1 MIVATFYKFI
11 QLDDVEALRDRALN
25 FCENQQLKGT
35 ILLAQEGIN
44 ATISGEQENLDQF
57 FQFLK
62 QDERFADIDPKLSD
76 TEKTPFH
83 RMKVK
88 IKPEIIT
95 MGVNEIEPAI
105 KTGKHV
111 DPETWNDI
119 ISDPEVLVIDTR
131 NEYEYQ
137 VGSFEN
143 AVSPQTDHFREFPEF
158 VEENL
163 DPNQHKKIAMFC
175 TGGIRCEKASA
186 YLLEKGF
193 EEVYQLNGGILNYLE
208 TVSPEESLWE
218 GECFVFDSRVAVN
231 ENLETGNHEL
241 CYGCRH
247 PLSPEDLQSEKY
259 QPGIC
264 CPYCYDGLTKQQ
276 RDRFAER
283 WRQEQLAKQRNE
295 KHVGAPM
302 PKRDQHNY

>member
-11 QLDDVEALRDRALN
+11 ELNDLENLRDRALN
-25 FCENQQLKGT
+25 FCESQQLKGT
-35 ILLAQEGIN
+35 ILLAHEGIN
-44 ATISGEQENLDQF
+44 ATISGKQENVDQF

-62 QDERFADIDPKLSD
+62 QDERFADIEPKLSY
-76 TEKTPFH
+76 TEEPPFH

-105 KTGKHV
+105 TTGKHV

-131 NEYEYQ
+131 NEYEYK

-143 AVSPQTDHFREFPEF
+143 AVSPQTDNFREFPEF

-163 DPNQHKKIAMFC
+163 DPNQHKKVAMFC
-175 TGGIRCEKASA
+175 TGGIRCEKAST

-231 ENLETGNHEL
+231 ENLETGDHEL

-259 QPGIC
+259 QPGVC
-264 CPYCYDGLTKQQ
+264 CPYCYDRLTKQQ
-276 RDRFAER
+276 RDRFTER
-283 WRQEQLAKQRNE
+283 WRQQQLAKQRNE
-295 KHVGAPM
+295 KHVGADM
-302 PKRDQHNY
+302 PKRYQNRH

>member
-1 MIVATFYKFI
+1 MIVVTFYKFV
-11 QLDDVEALRDRALN
+11 QLDNLETLRDRALN

-35 ILLAQEGIN
+35 ILLAKEGIN
-44 ATISGEQENLDQF
+44 ATISGEQENIDIF
-57 FQFLK
+57 FQFLR
-62 QDERFADIDPKLSD
+62 QDERFADIEPKLSY

-95 MGVNEIEPAI
+95 MGVNEIQPAI
-105 KTGKHV
+105 ATGKHI
-111 DPETWNDI
+111 DPETWNEI
-119 ISDPEVLVIDTR
+119 ISDPDVLVIDTR

-137 VGSFEN
+137 VGTFQN
-143 AVSPQTDHFREFPEF
+143 AVSPQTDNFREFPEF

-163 DPNQHKKIAMFC
+163 DPNQHKKVAMFC

-264 CPYCYDGLTKQQ
+264 CPYCYDRLTKQQ

-295 KHVGAPM
+295 KHVGAQM
-302 PKRDQHNY
+302 PKRDQND

>member
-11 QLDDVEALRDRALN
+11 ELNDVEAWRDRALN
-25 FCENQQLKGT
+25 FCQNHQLKGT
-35 ILLAQEGIN
+35 ILLANEGIN
-44 ATISGEQENLDQF
+44 ATISGEQENIDRF

-62 QDERFADIDPKLSD
+62 QDERFSDIEPKISY
-76 TEKTPFH
+76 TKERPFH

-95 MGVNEIEPAI
+95 MGVNEVEPAI
-105 KTGKHV
+105 TTGNHV
-111 DPETWNDI
+111 DPETWNELI
-119 ISDPEVLVIDTR
+119 QDPEVLVIDTR

-137 VGSFEN
+137 VGSFQN
-143 AVSPQTDHFREFPEF
+143 AVSPQTDNFREFPDF
-158 VEENL
+158 VEQNL
-163 DPNQHKKIAMFC
+163 DPNQHKKVAMFC

-208 TVSPEESLWE
+208 TVSSEESLWE
-218 GECFVFDSRVAVN
+218 GECFVFDYRVAVN
-231 ENLETGNHEL
+231 ENLETGTHEL

-264 CPYCYDGLTKQQ
+264 CPYCYDRLTEQQ
-276 RDRFAER
+276 RDRFTER
-283 WRQEQLAKQRNE
+283 WRQQQLAKQRNE
-295 KHVGAPM
+295 KHVGANM
-302 PKRDQHNY
+302 PKR

>member
-1 MIVATFYKFI
+1 MIVVTFYKFV
-11 QLDDVEALRDRALN
+11 QLDNLETLRDRALN

-35 ILLAQEGIN
+35 ILLAKEGIN
-44 ATISGEQENLDQF
+44 ATISGEQENIDNF
-57 FQFLK
+57 FQFLR
-62 QDERFADIDPKLSD
+62 QDERFADIEPKLSY

-95 MGVNEIEPAI
+95 MGVNEIQPAI
-105 KTGKHV
+105 ATGKHI
-111 DPETWNDI
+111 DPETWNEI
-119 ISDPEVLVIDTR
+119 ISDPDVLVIDTR

-137 VGSFEN
+137 VGTFQN
-143 AVSPQTDHFREFPEF
+143 AVSPQTDNFREFPEF

-163 DPNQHKKIAMFC
+163 DPNQHKKVAMFC

-264 CPYCYDGLTKQQ
+264 CPYCYDRLTKQQ

-295 KHVGAPM
+295 KHVGAQM
-302 PKRDQHNY
+302 PKRDQND

>member
-11 QLDDVEALRDRALN
+11 ELNDLENLRDRALD

-35 ILLAQEGIN
+35 ILLAKEGIN
-44 ATISGEQENLDQF
+44 ATISGEQENVDQF

-62 QDERFADIDPKLSD
+62 QDERFADIEPKLSY
-76 TEKTPFH
+76 TEEPPFH

-131 NEYEYQ
+131 NEYEYK

-143 AVSPQTDHFREFPEF
+143 AVSPQTDNFREFPEF

-163 DPNQHKKIAMFC
+163 DPNQHKKVAMFC

-259 QPGIC
+259 QPGVC
-264 CPYCYDGLTKQQ
+264 CPYCYDSLTKQQ

-283 WRQEQLAKQRNE
+283 WRQEELAKQRNE
-295 KHVGAPM
+295 KHVGAQM
-302 PKRDQHNY
+302 PKRDQNDQ